1 MSSNLSFFIVTTF
14 SSLFLFSKP
23 HIYKEHKSPQKTKVL
38 SSPTGRV
45 AYDHFVIHEEKGK
58 TRFSQRLL
66 LLEFVLNKRLTL
78 GRGAGGEACLF
89 PPKIRA
95 DPFDLGIRS
104 LLSPGWWPAAL
115 QPVRYR
121 PQMAWR
127 RAEGPMSLLA
137 HWSDWSLRLLSEP
150 TT

>member
-45 AYDHFVIHEEKGK
+45 AYDYFVIHKEKGETK
-58 TRFSQRLL
+58 FSQRLL

-78 GRGAGGEACLF
+78 GQDAGGETCSF
-89 PPKIRA
+89 PSKVRA
-95 DPFDLGIRS
+95 GPFALGICS
-104 LLSPGWWPAAL
+104 LLLPGWWAAAF
-115 QPVRYR
+115 QHSTADKWRGGGQKGPV
-121 PQMAWR
+121 
-127 RAEGPMSLLA
+127 SLFD
-137 HWSDWSLRLLSEP
+137 HWSD
-150 TT
+150 

>member
-38 SSPTGRV
+38 SSPTGRL
-45 AYDHFVIHEEKGK
+45 AYDHFVIHKEKKGK

-78 GRGAGGEACLF
+78 GRDAGGETCLF
-89 PPKIRA
+89 PSKIRA
-95 DPFDLGIRS
+95 DPFDLGIRW
-104 LLSPGWWPAAL
+104 LLPPGWWPAAL
-115 QPVRYR
+115 QPFRYR
-121 PQMAWR
+121 RSMAWR
-127 RAEGPMSLLA
+127 RAGGTGSSPCPLA
-137 HWSDWSLRLLSEP
+137 WL
-150 TT
+150 

>member
-45 AYDHFVIHEEKGK
+45 AYDHFVIHKEKGK
-58 TRFSQRLL
+58 TKFSQRLL

-78 GRGAGGEACLF
+78 GRDAGGETCLF
-89 PPKIRA
+89 PSKIRA
-95 DPFDLGIRS
+95 GPFALGICS
-104 LLSPGWWPAAL
+104 LLSPGWWAAAF
-115 QPVRYR
+115 QPSTGDK
-121 PQMAWR
+121 WR
-127 RAEGPMSLLA
+127 GGERRGPVSLFD
-137 HWSDWSLRLLSEP
+137 HWSD
-150 TT
+150 